1 VIGGREF
8 VKGVVEILRGGY
20 LSAERKSN
28 GSKMADYGGEL
39 WSMRQLE

>member
-1 VIGGREF
+1 MIGGKEF
-8 VKGVVEILRGGY
+8 VKGVVASLRGSY

-28 GSKMADYGGEL
+28 GSKMPDYDGEL